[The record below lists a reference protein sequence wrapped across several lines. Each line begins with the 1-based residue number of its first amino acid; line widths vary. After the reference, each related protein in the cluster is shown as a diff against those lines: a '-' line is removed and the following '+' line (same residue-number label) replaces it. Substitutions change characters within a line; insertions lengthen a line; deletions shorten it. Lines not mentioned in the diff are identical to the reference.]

1 MGALSAGVPWKH
13 DNLEFHGLSLAGI
26 RTSLAMP
33 QLGLCFDVAQGFPF
47 ALHLKKFFIT
57 HGHLDHAAGIPYII
71 SQKAMNSEAPPDFYM
86 PASLVEPMTEIMKIW
101 EKIES
106 HSYHYHFHPIQSQS
120 RIAINP
126 QFEIRPFP
134 TRHRIES
141 FGYSL
146 IGKNKKLKS
155 ELLGKSSR
163 EIQQIKAQG
172 FAVDELQEQILV
184 SFTGDT
190 EIEFLDQN
198 PHLKKSK
205 ILFLETTYLDERK
218 SVEHAKKWGH
228 THLDELIPRLKE
240 IESEKIVLIHLSSR
254 YSTQEALQILS
265 QKIPKEDQDRILLF
279 PGR

>member
-1 MGALSAGVPWKH
+1 MSALTAGVSWKH
-13 DNLEFHGLSLAGI
+13 GDLDFHGLSLSGI

-33 QLGLCFDVAQGFPF
+33 QLGICFDVAQGFPF
-47 ALHLKKFFIT
+47 TLHLKKFFIT

-71 SQKAMNSEAPPDFYM
+71 SQKAMNNEGAPDFYL
-86 PASLVEPMTEIMKIW
+86 PPSLVEPMTEIMQIW
-101 EKIES
+101 EKIEK
-106 HSYHYHFHPIQSQS
+106 HSYRYHFHPIGTGSK
-120 RIAINP
+120 INLNP

-146 IGKNKKLKS
+146 IGKNKKLKPAFV
-155 ELLGKSSR
+155 GKSSR
-163 EIQQIKAQG
+163 EIQEIKASG
-172 FAVDELQEQILV
+172 VEVDQLLEQILV

-190 EIEFLDQN
+190 EIEFLDEN

-205 ILFLETTYLDERK
+205 ILFLETTYIDDRK

-228 THLDELIPRLKE
+228 THLDELIPRLKDL
-240 IESEKIVLIHLSSR
+240 ESEKIVLIHLSSR

-265 QKIPKEDQDRILLF
+265 QRIPKEHQDRVLLY